1 MEFGKLEILNTLMSH
16 PSRILEGLHLEQSLI
31 GLSNMVAK
39 SISQGWRPAAVRN
52 LQLNIIECARYH
64 LVGFSKSHILDERAS
79 SPDTRN
85 FQEKIYD
92 TVVATL
98 SNVILTDPK
107 TNEKFVPRVWDACKV
122 LGLRM
127 LGKTAE
133 AKAQGCAA
141 QNGLQISPW
150 QAQLAE
156 LTLGQITANQLFPE
170 AQDHDSRFQ
179 VRCFEGLRAYTNGNK
194 VDARGILESAA
205 SMPNNLPME
214 YVFVK
219 ANLDR
224 C

>member
-1 MEFGKLEILNTLMSH
+1 MSH
-16 PSRILEGLHLEQSLI
+16 PSRILEGLQLEQSLI

-85 FQEKIYD
+85 FQEKIHD

-219 ANLDR
+219 ANLER